1 MVIEYA
7 GELIRSTLTD
17 KRERLYDSRNIGCYM
32 FKIDDNL
39 VVDATM
45 RGNAA
50 RFINHSCEVCTK
62 RFCSQFATT
71 NLKKKQI
78 LICRFTLFY
87 YSPTAIRR
95 LSIFLATSISLYLH
109 CVALSKA
116 KSSPMTINSH
126 LKKPKFLA
134 RVDLENVEN
143 ISTEWN
149 EQNRGV
155 S

>member
-1 MVIEYA
+1 MICSGEMVIEYA

-50 RFINHSCEVCTK
+50 RFINHSCEVSAK
-62 RFCSQFATT
+62 RLITYNNKFER
-71 NLKKKQI
+71 KI
-78 LICRFTLFY
+78 LTSRLFLLIN
-87 YSPTAIRR
+87 SRTAIRR

-116 KSSPMTINSH
+116 RSSPMTINSH
-126 LKKPKFLA
+126 LKKPKFHA
-134 RVDLENVEN
+134 RVDLENVGN
-143 ISTEWN
+143 I
-149 EQNRGV
+149 
-155 S
+155 

>member
-50 RFINHSCEVCTK
+50 RFINHSCEVCAK
-62 RFCSQFATT
+62 QFCPQFATT
-71 NLKKKQI
+71 SIKNQY
-78 LICRFTLFY
+78 RFIVFPIFHC
-87 YSPTAIRR
+87 SPTAIRR
-95 LSIFLATSISLYLH
+95 WSIFWATSTSSYLH
-109 CVALSKA
+109 CVASSKA
-116 KSSPMTINSH
+116 RSSPMTINFH

-134 RVDLENVEN
+134 HVDLENVEN
-143 ISTEWN
+143 I
-149 EQNRGV
+149 
-155 S
+155 